1 MTFSIEK
8 YIIIDKH
15 LRCALPYTSVS
26 SIGQLKLT
34 MLTFAEPER
43 MNIESIYPRLYNSE
57 QAAKS
62 AIKHYCNSLLEESDY
77 EVKKVKVTYEIEE

>member
-8 YIIIDKH
+8 YIIVNKH

-34 MLTFAEPER
+34 TLTFAEPER
-43 MNIESIYPRLYNSE
+43 MNVESIYPRLYNNE

-62 AIKHYCNSLLEESDY
+62 AIKHYCGGLIGESDY